1 MGYLPQHKKLAMTG
15 KLGQEVPD
23 STTGDSGKPSD
34 QKSKSAPPAIKD
46 KGGRGGAPE
55 RPNY

>member
-1 MGYLPQHKKLAMTG
+1 MGFLPQHKKLAMTG
-15 KLGQEVPD
+15 LLGQEIPD
-23 STTGDSGKPSD
+23 GKAGATGKPTD

-46 KGGRGGAPE
+46 KGGRGDAPE